1 MAMVN
6 VKEIERL
13 EELYAKLLGQGLE
26 KNNKKMDKDT
36 RTAES
41 IIWEITGGDLG
52 MLEYDEEYRK
62 RYLEKASPKKVLPFF
77 YSLSQEEKEDA
88 IDCFIKE
95 LQNPITK
102 RGDLYEDF
110 IKCCGTDVKKLRK
123 GVREIVEELT
133 SYFGIE
139 FGNRDKY
146 VQELLDYAKSL
157 SQGEA
162 KANVQ
167 KQNEEGVLPQI
178 QHMKHLL
185 EIMERGIK
193 GTSTDQD
200 AMELKENAQSWKKD
214 VERLAEMVTNIDMDA
229 IAN

>member
-6 VKEIERL
+6 IEEL
-13 EELYAKLLGQGLE
+13 EELHDKLLRQRPE

-41 IIWEITGGDLG
+41 IIWEIMGDASGL
-52 MLEYDEEYRK
+52 LEYEREYIK
-62 RYLEKASPKKVLPFF
+62 RYPKKKSLLF
-77 YSLSQEEKEDA
+77 YSLSQEEKKDA

-110 IKCCGTDVKKLRK
+110 IKCCGTDVKELRK
-123 GVREIVEELT
+123 GVREIVEKLT
-133 SYFGIE
+133 SYFDVG

-146 VQELLDYAKSL
+146 VQELLDYAESL
-157 SQGEA
+157 NQGEA
-162 KANVQ
+162 KGNVQ
-167 KQNEEGVLPQI
+167 KQDGEGVLPQI
-178 QHMKHLL
+178 QHLKHLL

-200 AMELKENAQSWKKD
+200 TMELRENAQSWKKD
-214 VERLAEMVTNIDMDA
+214 IERLAEMVINIDMDA

>member
-6 VKEIERL
+6 RKGIEGL
-13 EELYAKLLGQGLE
+13 EELHDKLLGLE

-41 IIWEITGGDLG
+41 IIWEITDGASGL
-52 MLEYDEEYRK
+52 LEYEREYIK
-62 RYLEKASPKKVLPFF
+62 RYLEKKSLLF
-77 YSLSQEEKEDA
+77 YSLSQEEKKDA

-200 AMELKENAQSWKKD
+200 AMELRENAQSWKKD
-214 VERLAEMVTNIDMDA
+214 IERLAEMVTNIDMDA